1 MRTARII
8 VVGPRGA
15 GDLRVASKKSHGG
28 LLGLAAE
35 RRSHYTADYFQQNDT
50 PVSVAHLP
58 PKSASLFVD
67 LILGM
72 T

>member
-28 LLGLAAE
+28 LFGLAAE
-35 RRSHYTADYFQQNDT
+35 RSSPYTTNHFQQSGT
-50 PVSVAHLP
+50 PASVAHMPL
-58 PKSASLFVD
+58 KSGSFFID